1 LKTTF
6 VEIASSY
13 SGITGKK
20 FLTTMAIR
28 NLDTL
33 IFGALKGKE
42 ENDNNLDFHCAR
54 AGNAQFAA
62 GE

>member
-1 LKTTF
+1 
-6 VEIASSY
+6 
-13 SGITGKK
+13 
-20 FLTTMAIR
+20 MAIR
-28 NLDTL
+28 NLDIL
-33 IFGALKGKE
+33 IFGALKGKG